1 MNFMDEIDQ
10 ALVNTRLGDFAVDT
24 TFHATLNARG
34 CYEGLRFVVRLS
46 PRVHD
51 LISTLPTGIG
61 FSSSVTFEQMQAF
74 STYLHETIHWWQHI
88 GSTAGFLMSLSH
100 PAQTHANLKPLLR
113 LLELVGPVKSI
124 YQLAASQSD
133 PSTPDTPAGL
143 ANTVINNQFDIE
155 AYRSLVTNPE
165 RADQLIHSP
174 LFENMG
180 HAYRI
185 AQANGVLILGSTFDR
200 ELALL
205 PDPREWIDE
214 YHRLGEIKE
223 PGFFYGSPVTL
234 SPIGAKYIF
243 EGQAR
248 FSQLQYLHFGT
259 GGRFDWDDAADA
271 GMLLPLYCSAF
282 DAFLAASKLARP
294 SSLNHPV
301 VGLFL
306 LVCDIAM
313 NPGEGFPYPVWSPPS
328 FISDNDI
335 GLRFLHLAAAVRL
348 FCPEVATAI
357 TTYSAGE
364 YASVCEK
371 LCTSLKIFSPIDNCR
386 AVARFVEEG
395 SAFRDCLALHDVGKA
410 SLLNMPIQLMF
421 GQFASY
427 ARDKLRHPEILC
439 WPGPA
444 MAGKFM
450 RDTSAG
456 VFSRQSPLFID
467 RADSE
472 MIVPVVRQGLN
483 EADVIET
490 FQNFYNGQAL
500 YDMTRQWIRVP
511 GPFTYDYRWLQ
522 PNGSHEQSKHWAEE
536 GFKSTFGVEPDA
548 FRLLP
553 S

>member
-1 MNFMDEIDQ
+1 MDELDQ
-10 ALVNTRLGDFAVDT
+10 ALVDTRLGDLSADT
-24 TFHATLNARG
+24 TFNASLNALG
-34 CYEGLRFVVRLS
+34 TYDGLRFVVRLS

-51 LISTLPTGIG
+51 LIATLPAGVG
-61 FSSSVTFEQMQAF
+61 FMTSASLEHTQAF

-100 PAQTHANLKPLLR
+100 AAQTHANLVPLRR

-124 YQLAASQSD
+124 LQLAASQNGS
-133 PSTPDTPAGL
+133 SMPDTPGGL
-143 ANTVINNQFDIE
+143 ANTIINNQFDIE
-155 AYRSLVTNPE
+155 AYRFLVTNPE
-165 RADQLIHSP
+165 HADEIVHHT
-174 LFENMG
+174 LFENMA

-185 AQANGVLILGSTFDR
+185 AQANGVFILASTFDS
-200 ELALL
+200 EFALL
-205 PDPREWIDE
+205 PDPRAWVGE
-214 YHRLGEIKE
+214 YHQLREAKE
-223 PGFFYGSPVTL
+223 HGFYYGSPITL
-234 SPIGAKYIF
+234 SPIGAKFIF

-248 FSQLQYLHFGT
+248 FSQLQYLHFGS
-259 GGRFDWDDAADA
+259 GGRFDWDEANYM
-271 GMLLPLYCSAF
+271 GMLSPLYSTAF
-282 DAFLAASKLARP
+282 DAFLAQSGLDRP
-294 SSLNHPV
+294 PSLDHPV

-306 LVCDIAM
+306 LACDIAM
-313 NPGEGFPYPVWSPPS
+313 NPGEGFPFPVWSTKS

-335 GLRFLHLAAAVRL
+335 GFRFLQLATAVRL

-357 TTYSAGE
+357 TTYSAEE
-364 YASVCEK
+364 YETVSER
-371 LCTSLKIFSPIDNCR
+371 LCTALKIFSPLDNCR
-386 AVARFVEEG
+386 AIARLVEDG
-395 SAFRDCLALHDVGKA
+395 PAFRECLALQDVGKT

-427 ARDKLRHPEILC
+427 MRDKLRHPEILC
-439 WPGPA
+439 WPGAA

-450 RDTSAG
+450 RDASPG

-483 EADVIET
+483 EADVLET

-500 YDMTRQWIRVP
+500 YDLTRQWIKVP

-522 PNGSHEQSKHWAEE
+522 PNGTHEQVKQWADNI
-536 GFKSTFGVEPDA
+536 FANTFGVQPDA
-548 FRLLP
+548 FCLLT